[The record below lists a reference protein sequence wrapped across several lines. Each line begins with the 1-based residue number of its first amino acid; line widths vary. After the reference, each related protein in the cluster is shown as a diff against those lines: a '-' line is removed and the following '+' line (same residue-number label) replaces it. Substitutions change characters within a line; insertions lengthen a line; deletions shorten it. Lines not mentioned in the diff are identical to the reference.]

1 MNQTEKPIVM
11 MGYNELRIVYPSG
24 KTLFFKTDGQEQNDY
39 RYYLD
44 AEENLK
50 ANGYKKLKV
59 EI

>member
-1 MNQTEKPIVM
+1 
-11 MGYNELRIVYPSG
+11 MGHNELRIVYPSG